1 MAALTT
7 TSYAILGQ
15 LALRPWTTY
24 ELAAEM
30 RRNVHYFWPRAES
43 LIYAEV
49 KRLAVTGLA
58 VAEKSAVGKRPRTTY
73 SITPAG
79 QAALSAW
86 LETRPRPFALEL
98 EALLRVLLARFGTR
112 EDLLATLVAARE
124 DADELL
130 TLGGGIMQEYATG
143 RAPFQDE
150 AHLRAFVFDFLHSF
164 ARTLEQW
171 ASRTRSEVEGWQDL
185 SPDRKQQRALTIIT
199 QAMATPQEAHGPPER
214 PLDRLEG

>member
-15 LALRPWTTY
+15 LALRPWTSY

-49 KRLAVTGLA
+49 KRLAVEGLA
-58 VAEKSAVGKRPRTTY
+58 AMDKGAVGKRPRTTY
-73 SITPAG
+73 FITPAG
-79 QAALSAW
+79 KGALSAW

-112 EDLLATLVAARE
+112 EDLLAALEAARE
-124 DADELL
+124 DAEGLL
-130 TLGGGIMQEYATG
+130 TLGEGILQEYATG
-143 RAPFQDE
+143 SAPFQHE
-150 AHLRAFVFDFLHSF
+150 AHLRAFVFDFLYSF

-171 ASRTRSEVEGWQDL
+171 AGRTHTEVAGWEDL
-185 SPDRKQQRALTIIT
+185 LPHGKQQRALTIIT
-199 QAMATPQEAHGPPER
+199 QARATPQEAHGP
-214 PLDRLEG
+214 LQ

>member
-1 MAALTT
+1 VVALTT

-49 KRLAVTGLA
+49 KRLAVEGLA
-58 VAEKSAVGKRPRTTY
+58 TADKSAVGKRKRTTY
-73 SITPAG
+73 FITLAG
-79 QAALSAW
+79 RAALSGW
-86 LETRPRPFALEL
+86 LETRPRAFALEL

-112 EDLLATLVAARE
+112 EALLATLDAARE
-124 DADELL
+124 DAQELL
-130 TLGGGIMQEYATG
+130 TLGEGILQEYATG
-143 RAPFQDE
+143 RAPFQHE
-150 AHLRAFVFDFLHSF
+150 AHLRAFVFDFLYSF

-171 ASRTRSEVEGWQDL
+171 AGRTHTEVEGWQDL
-185 SPDRKQQRALTIIT
+185 SLDGKQRRALAIIT
-199 QAMATPQEAHGPPER
+199 QALVAPQAADGSPR
-214 PLDRLEG
+214 